1 MSDIRSAERAAVPG
15 SNGSGNA
22 NGVIHDIGYQRY
34 TGPRLG
40 RMYALRSLATHGL
53 RTAYGLGRSAAGKV
67 FPWGVF
73 GLIVMI
79 AAILTAVRSQVGQP
93 VTTYWEFP
101 ISGVSLLVTLFC
113 AVVAP
118 ELVSRDLRSGVLPLY
133 FSRPLTRSDYALAKW
148 AALVSA
154 IFLLLLAP
162 LLVMFLGGAFSFDGM
177 RPVWDEF
184 VEFSK
189 GLAIISVVSVLW
201 GSISLL
207 VASFSGRRAVSA
219 ALIVAVFLIT
229 TPVFGVMQALAYQNT
244 TDEGVPATEGALRL
258 SQLAGLVSP
267 TTMADGVAAWWYQA
281 SPTRVGEF
289 GPLYGGVA
297 LGVVALCLLLLLVR
311 YRRVAR

>member
-1 MSDIRSAERAAVPG
+1 MSDIRSEERAPVP
-15 SNGSGNA
+15 SANGAA

-34 TGPRLG
+34 DGPRLG
-40 RMYALRSLATHGL
+40 RAYALRSLATHGL
-53 RTAYGLGRSAAGKV
+53 RTAYGLGRSAGGKV

-79 AAILTAVRSQVGQP
+79 AAILAAVRAQTGVAA
-93 VTTYWEFP
+93 TTYWEFP

-148 AALVSA
+148 AALVAA

-162 LLVMFLGGAFSFDGM
+162 LLVMFLGGAFSLDSMGA
-177 RPVWDEF
+177 VWDEF

-201 GSISLL
+201 ASISLL
-207 VASFSGRRAVSA
+207 VASLSGRRAVSA

-229 TPVFGVMQALAYQNT
+229 TPVYGVMQALAYQNT
-244 TDEGVPATEGALRL
+244 TVDGVPATEGALRL

-267 TTMADGVAAWWYQA
+267 TTMADGIAAWWYQA

-289 GPLYGGVA
+289 GPLYGGVV
-297 LGVVALCLLLLLVR
+297 LGVVALCLLLLLTR

>member
-1 MSDIRSAERAAVPG
+1 MSETKTESRP
-15 SNGSGNA
+15 NGAA

-34 TGPRLG
+34 TGARLG
-40 RMYALRSLATHGL
+40 RLYATRSLVTHGL
-53 RTAYGLGRSAAGKV
+53 RTSYGLGRSAAAKV

-73 GLIVMI
+73 GLIVMV
-79 AAILTAVRSQVGQP
+79 AAILTAVRAQTGQA

-101 ISGVSLLVTLFC
+101 ISGISLLVTMFC

-133 FSRPLTRSDYALAKW
+133 FSRPLTRSDYPLAKW

-162 LLVMFLGGAFSFDGM
+162 LLLMFLGGAFSLDGM
-177 RPVWDEF
+177 GPVWDEF

-189 GLAIISVVSVLW
+189 GLAIISLVALLY

-229 TPVFGVMQALAYQNT
+229 TPVFGVMQGLAYH
-244 TDEGVPATEGALRL
+244 DAIDGVPATEGQLRL
-258 SQLAGLVSP
+258 AQLSGLVSP
-267 TTMADGVAAWWYQA
+267 TTLTDGVASWWYQP
-281 SPTRVGEF
+281 SPTRVGDF
-289 GPLYGGVA
+289 GPLYLAVE
-297 LGVVALCLLLLLVR
+297 LGLVALCLLLLLVR
-311 YRRVAR
+311 YRKVAR

>member
-1 MSDIRSAERAAVPG
+1 M
-15 SNGSGNA
+15 
-22 NGVIHDIGYQRY
+22 
-34 TGPRLG
+34 
-40 RMYALRSLATHGL
+40 
-53 RTAYGLGRSAAGKV
+53 

-79 AAILTAVRSQVGQP
+79 AAILTAIRSQIGEP

-162 LLVMFLGGAFSFDGM
+162 LLVMFLGGAFSLDGM
-177 RPVWDEF
+177 GPVWDEF

-189 GLAIISVVSVLW
+189 GLAVISVVSVLY

-207 VASFSGRRAVSA
+207 IASLAGRRAVSA

-229 TPVFGVMQALAYQNT
+229 TPVYGVMQALAYQNR
-244 TDEGVPATEGALRL
+244 GRWRARRPRACCGCPSSPAWSA
-258 SQLAGLVSP
+258 
-267 TTMADGVAAWWYQA
+267 
-281 SPTRVGEF
+281 
-289 GPLYGGVA
+289 
-297 LGVVALCLLLLLVR
+297 
-311 YRRVAR
+311 RRR

>member
-1 MSDIRSAERAAVPG
+1 MSDVRSEERAPGPG

-40 RMYALRSLATHGL
+40 RTYSLRSLATHGL
-53 RTAYGLGRSAAGKV
+53 RTAYGFGRSAGGKV

-79 AAILTAVRSQVGQP
+79 AAILTAVRSQVGEP

-133 FSRPLTRSDYALAKW
+133 FSRPLTRTDYALAKW

-189 GLAIISVVSVLW
+189 GLAIISLVALLY

-207 VASFSGRRAVSA
+207 VASFAGRRAVSA

-229 TPVFGVMQALAYQNT
+229 TPVYGLMQALA
-244 TDEGVPATEGALRL
+244 DPEAFGGGPATADQVRL

-267 TTMADGVAAWWYQA
+267 TTLTDGVAAWWYQP
-281 SPTRVGEF
+281 SPTRVGNF
-289 GPLYGGVA
+289 GPLYLAVE
-297 LGVVALCLLLLLVR
+297 LGLVALCLVLLLVR